1 MVTMNRTELKE
12 FRHLRWKYLR
22 YGNRRI
28 LYQRRYAELWEKFQ
42 KAANG
47 LSERQ
52 KEILYLYYYAVRSIV
67 FIAMRLNYSERS
79 IKRLKHQIILQVE
92 SEYYDEQ

>member
-1 MVTMNRTELKE
+1 MNQLELKE

-22 YGNRRI
+22 HGNRRI
-28 LYQRRYAELWEKFQ
+28 LYQRRYAELLEKFQ

-52 KEILYLYYYAVRSIV
+52 KEILFLYYYAVHSIV
-67 FIAMRLNYSERS
+67 YIAMRLNYSERTVQRHKRTI
-79 IKRLKHQIILQVE
+79 IKKIE
-92 SEYYDEQ
+92 GECDEQ